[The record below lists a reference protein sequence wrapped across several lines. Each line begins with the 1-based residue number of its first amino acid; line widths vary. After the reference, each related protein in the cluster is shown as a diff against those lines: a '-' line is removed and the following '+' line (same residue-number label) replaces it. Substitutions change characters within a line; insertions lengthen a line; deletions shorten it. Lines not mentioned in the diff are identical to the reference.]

1 MLVSVFVAPIGEI
14 GDNTGLGALCRRAVR
29 RTPPNFT
36 GAARSHFVQSIIM
49 DSGMK
54 TQSWMFAAA
63 LMAASS
69 VQAEPAKK
77 PAAGPSAPV
86 AQRAESL
93 TQDQIEQSHD
103 VAALSRL
110 AQLYSQQNDYER
122 LSWVLK
128 RVSELMP
135 NSGEIK
141 LQLALVYAKQNNKS
155 GAYDTLMHM
164 QMQGFGYDIS
174 KDPRFEPIHGNK
186 VWDYLVA
193 NLNVNSKSFGEGK
206 VAFELPKS
214 DNLMNAL
221 AWDPKRKSLLIG
233 SERDGSI
240 HLLSEKGKL
249 TDFIAAGSNPSLWG
263 VDALGVDSAHDKLYV
278 ATSASSKFAKFSADN
293 ANKAALLEFD
303 LSSGKFVKKY
313 TPAQDIPRTFT
324 DIAVSENGMAFVADG
339 AHHEVFKLEGDAL
352 KPVVTNSKLTAI
364 SAIAISTNGRV
375 LYIADYALG
384 IFGFDLAKG
393 EAFEPAYNVDQLVLG
408 GITDMHFYDGTLIIT
423 EDGMVPKRVMRLGL
437 SPDGRSIKSAM
448 PLDVASQDFIA
459 LGDGAIAGDR
469 LYFITNKQD
478 SLYDRNGVL
487 TDPTQAEG
495 EAVFASNLRFAWGQ
509 SGAMAAPIPIKQGDP
524 SMLKE
529 GPGFHTT
536 PPEQKTH

>member
-1 MLVSVFVAPIGEI
+1 
-14 GDNTGLGALCRRAVR
+14 
-29 RTPPNFT
+29 
-36 GAARSHFVQSIIM
+36 
-49 DSGMK
+49 
-54 TQSWMFAAA
+54 
-63 LMAASS
+63 MAATCAHA
-69 VQAEPAKK
+69 QPTKQPTATP
-77 PAAGPSAPV
+77 APV
-86 AQRAESL
+86 AQRAEAL
-93 TQDQIEQSHD
+93 TQDQIEQSRD
-103 VAALSRL
+103 VAALTRL
-110 AQLYSQQNDYER
+110 AQLYTQQNDYER

-128 RVSELMP
+128 RVSELLP

-141 LQLALVYAKQNNKS
+141 LQLALVYAKQNDKS
-155 GAYDTLMHM
+155 RAYDTLMRM

-186 VWDYLVA
+186 VWDYIVA

-206 VAFELPKS
+206 VAFDLPKA

-249 TDFIAAGSNPSLWG
+249 ADFIAPGSNPNLWG

-278 ATSASSKFAKFSADN
+278 ATSASPKFVKFAADN
-293 ANKAALLEFD
+293 ANKAALLEFE
-303 LSSGKFVKKY
+303 LSSGTFVKKY
-313 TPAQDIPRTFT
+313 TPAQDMLRTFN
-324 DIAVSENGMAFVADG
+324 DIAVSANGMVFVADG
-339 AHHEVFKLEGDAL
+339 AHREVFKLEGDAL
-352 KPVVTNSKLTAI
+352 KPVVTNSKLTTI
-364 SAIAISTNGRV
+364 SAITVSANGRV

-393 EAFEPAYNVDQLVLG
+393 EAFEPSYNADQLVLG
-408 GITDMHFYDGTLIIT
+408 GITGMHYYDDTLILT

-437 SPDGRSIKSAM
+437 SQDGRTIKTAM
-448 PLDVASQDFIA
+448 PIDVGSQDFIA
-459 LGDGAIAGDR
+459 LGKGALAGDT
-469 LYFITNKQD
+469 LYFISNQQE
-478 SLYDRNGVL
+478 SLYDHNGVL
-487 TDPTQAEG
+487 TDPSQAEP
-495 EAVFASNLRFAWGQ
+495 EQVFASNVRFAWGQ

-536 PPEQKTH
+536 PPDQKSH